1 MGSAEFSRYADGAGS
16 YYGSQCGEDSPHL
29 RISHRYCVLP
39 SCQGNPSAR
48 RVYSC
53 SGHSDQGSADR
64 CEKSFSRVNYLII
77 LAVLLAMMA
86 LKLTKVLMLLILAVV
101 SIILIVRSG
110 VLKVL
115 LGGKDKDKRR

>member
-1 MGSAEFSRYADGAGS
+1 MESVWGRFSSSSYFLIIIAYFHLVKAIPLLAGFT
-16 YYGSQCGEDSPHL
+16 L
-29 RISHRYCVLP
+29 VLAIV
-39 SCQGNPSAR
+39 N
-48 RVYSC
+48 
-53 SGHSDQGSADR
+53 QGSADR
-64 CEKSFSRVNYLII
+64 CKKSFSRVNYLII

-110 VLKVL
+110 VLKEL